1 MTASRAVVVLG
12 AGAAGL
18 TAAHQLV
25 ADHRVVV
32 IDKGRGVGGRMA
44 TRRLG
49 AATFDHG
56 AQFVTTHSTEF
67 AEEVTRWCDAGVAQP
82 WYRGRVGPDGADDHD
97 GHVRYRGAT
106 SMNAVAKHLAE
117 GLDVRR
123 STRATA
129 ISVRDDAWVVDLDG
143 REELQADA
151 VVVTAPVPQALELL
165 DAGSTAVAADDR
177 RALERIE
184 YEPCLAVMVRLDG
197 PAGLPEPGAVAPDDG
212 PLDWVADNQAKGI
225 SSEPALTLHP
235 GAAASAALWD
245 EPDED
250 VVAEVLAAAQAFT
263 ARPLV
268 ALEHSVQRWRYARPS
283 VSHPDRHLV
292 LSGLPPLVLAGDA
305 FGEPKVEGAVR
316 SGASAASA
324 VREALAA
331 R

>member
-1 MTASRAVVVLG
+1 MWRACLFAGRFLTRLPLPDPGEPQGSDLG
-12 AGAAGL
+12 RAALCYPLVGL
-18 TAAHQLV
+18 GLGGLVWGLV
-25 ADHRVVV
+25 A
-32 IDKGRGVGGRMA
+32 
-44 TRRLG
+44 
-49 AATFDHG
+49 
-56 AQFVTTHSTEF
+56 
-67 AEEVTRWCDAGVAQP
+67 
-82 WYRGRVGPDGADDHD
+82 
-97 GHVRYRGAT
+97 
-106 SMNAVAKHLAE
+106 
-117 GLDVRR
+117 
-123 STRATA
+123 A
-129 ISVRDDAWVVDLDG
+129 IQG
-143 REELQADA
+143 
-151 VVVTAPVPQALELL
+151 
-165 DAGSTAVAADDR
+165 
-177 RALERIE
+177 
-184 YEPCLAVMVRLDG
+184 
-197 PAGLPEPGAVAPDDG
+197 
-212 PLDWVADNQAKGI
+212 
-225 SSEPALTLHP
+225 LHP